1 MGFYF
6 KKVLIM
12 SKQQIVEQQTDWVA
26 DPQNALLALD
36 KQANANIQAL
46 ATQLGYD
53 GSLTV
58 GALEDEIRF
67 YQRRTV
73 EACLELGKRLLLLKE
88 MTPHGEFKQPL
99 ELLNFS
105 YRSAARFMQAAL
117 KTSKSATVA
126 LLAKQSDHS
135 GKFLELITLDDEE
148 LVELTE
154 GGSARGITL
163 DNISTMSVTELRKAL
178 RDAKADTQAKD
189 ELLAKKNEKIDQLDA
204 ELTKRTQLT
213 PDARL
218 LERQE
223 QERTALDT
231 LHESSRSVLLAVQQF
246 YCAVNDLN
254 QFAAADIKIDDQ
266 INQTV
271 HYVYQQIAQISVEQG
286 IEVSFENVVNPPWM
300 QAVVAEDN

>member
-1 MGFYF
+1 M
-6 KKVLIM
+6 KKEV
-12 SKQQIVEQQTDWVA
+12 VEQQQDWVQ
-26 DPQNALLALD
+26 DPQNQLIALE

-88 MTPHGEFKQPL
+88 MTPHGEFKQRL

-154 GGSARGITL
+154 GGSARGISL
-163 DNISTMSVTELRKAL
+163 DDISTMSVTELRKAL
-178 RDAKADTQAKD
+178 REKTAKADSLERIAAEKD
-189 ELLAKKNEKIDQLDA
+189 QKLNEQYA
-204 ELTKRTQLT
+204 ELIQRNQ
-213 PDARL
+213 PSPNSYL
-218 LERQE
+218 LEQQE
-223 QERTALDT
+223 KERNALSLLHDT
-231 LHESSRSVLLAVQQF
+231 SNSVIAAVQRF
-246 YCAVNDLN
+246 HHDILSVAE
-254 QFAAADIKIDDQ
+254 FAETADIGNIGEE
-266 INQTV
+266 INNAI
-271 HYVYQQIAQISVEQG
+271 HHVYQRIAQVSVELG
-286 IEVSFENVVNPPWM
+286 IQVDFENVVNPDWM
-300 QAVVAEDN
+300 QPLAEDE

>member
-1 MGFYF
+1 
-6 KKVLIM
+6 M
-12 SKQQIVEQQTDWVA
+12 SKQKIVEQQTDWVA

-46 ATQLGYD
+46 AHQLGYD

-88 MTPHGEFKQPL
+88 MTPHGEFIQRI
-99 ELLNFS
+99 ELMGFAE
-105 YRSAARFMQAAL
+105 RTARRFMQAAL
-117 KTSKSATVA
+117 KTSKSANLAV
-126 LLAKQSDHS
+126 LAKKADNPS
-135 GKFLELITLDDEE
+135 KFLELITLDDEE
-148 LVELTE
+148 LIELTE
-154 GGSARGITL
+154 GGSARGISL
-163 DNISTMSVTELRKAL
+163 DDISTMSVTELRKAL